1 MNSADDDLGRENM
14 EMRLFEVRL
23 FPCFQNTTADPAQI
37 PSDSTVSSNLEADN
51 EAVELPDKNQ

>member
-1 MNSADDDLGRENM
+1 
-14 EMRLFEVRL
+14 MRLFGVRL